1 MAAPIYLIV
10 RSTDFVVLTVQW
22 SGFELK
28 TGGSPPAPRLVATG
42 ADPSVTLTFPPQA
55 VLEQATASDFHTAG
69 LVYSDSRLSKP
80 SRLVFQVKSGTVI
93 ELSAQGILDAL
104 ARDGQA
110 QVDGKPSGLELPW
123 GIDAY
128 PLARHAGALVRS
140 DHLTHP
146 VSSVRSGAVGLWAAS
161 LRATDGTRWDADA
174 LLSYRP
180 TASREAVGIPEG
192 PLFQSPP
199 LANWRSEIVKWSN
212 TSECA
217 QPEVTRLELTTL
229 GGALSAKAK
238 WDSSSWTHDMAL
250 GRDNVAN
257 GTAKGKLWPFG
268 IPCVYHDFTRR
279 SFLRVYGGDA
289 VRCVAALRKRKVLV
303 IPHPL
308 VTGLRTPTFPFDEAE
323 VLEQVFDL
331 SGTATP
337 DSQVNFLPGG
347 ALSPV
352 KFPVRCRSGGTT
364 VRFDIPL
371 VFVGDM
377 EQGPSQSVL
386 NTWRPHA
393 KVTIPGIDID
403 LIGAEGK
410 PGDVQEVHSL
420 TFSGTTSGPDYQPD
434 LAAFGVVL
442 ASLRTLLP
450 GVGGHDQSRPM
461 AYADE
466 MRTGFTG
473 APVPAVPLVFDASS
487 KVPVSFTAN
496 ADRSGGLV
504 APKFLADGI
513 SRELGPVTTSTIT
526 ERADLPAA
534 IDRAFSGATLFGLP
548 LTSLIETAGS
558 PKPTPPQIVQ
568 RRVGSETHTE
578 MVWKGLRLKAYKS
591 FQPRSKAKP
600 PLLDLFV
607 GTRPPAT
614 EAQPG
619 TATAPPP
626 TCALK
631 DFALVLPPPPSAHPT
646 DPGLL
651 KLSFASVAF
660 NQRPGQ
666 PADLVLDKP
675 EITFHGAL
683 KLLQTLQNELKS
695 ILGNKVTSRVSTT
708 GITIGYE
715 VALPKAAAGM
725 FVLQNIAAR
734 LAVTV
739 PYTEKPVSV
748 VLGFASREHPFGL
761 SVTGFSG
768 GGYVCVEI
776 AGDAEPKVEICM
788 EFGAML
794 SLDFVVAKA
803 EVHALGGVRFLR
815 RETGALELEA
825 FIRIGGSVQL
835 LGLVTVSIELRVS
848 LIFED
853 SPPRLLGRATLV
865 IELDLT
871 LYSGSVT
878 VDSGK
883 FELLGG
889 DSSTRVP
896 ETPAEA
902 RAREATAFA
911 AWEEYRKAF
920 AS

>member
-1 MAAPIYLIV
+1 MGAPIYLIV
-10 RSTDFVVLTVQW
+10 RSADFVVLTVEW
-22 SGFELK
+22 SGFELR
-28 TGGSPPAPRLVATG
+28 TSAAFPAPRLAATG

-55 VLEQATASDFHTAG
+55 VLEQTTTSDFHTAG

-80 SRLVFQVKSGTVI
+80 SRLVFRVKSGTLI

-104 ARDGQA
+104 ERDGQA
-110 QVDGKPSGLELPW
+110 QVEGKPSGLELPW

-128 PLARHAGALVRS
+128 PVARHHGALVRS
-140 DHLTHP
+140 DHPTHP
-146 VSSVRSGAVGLWAAS
+146 VLSMRSGAVGLWAAS
-161 LRATDGTRWDADA
+161 LRTSDGTRWDADA

-192 PLFQSPP
+192 ALFQSPP
-199 LANWRSEIVKWSN
+199 LANWRSNIVTWSN
-212 TSECA
+212 ASESA
-217 QPEVTRLELTTL
+217 RPDVTRLELTAL
-229 GGALSAKAK
+229 GGALSAKGK
-238 WDSSSWTHDMAL
+238 WASSSWTHDMAL

-268 IPCVYHDFTRR
+268 IPCVYQDFTRR

-308 VTGLRTPTFPFDEAE
+308 VIGLRTPTFPFDEAE
-323 VLEQVFDL
+323 VLEQVVDL
-331 SGTATP
+331 SGSPTP
-337 DSQVNFLPGG
+337 DSPVNFLPGG
-347 ALSPV
+347 ALSPL
-352 KFPVRCRSGGTT
+352 KFPVCCRSGGTT

-371 VFVGDM
+371 VFVGDT
-377 EQGPSQSVL
+377 EQGPSQAVL
-386 NTWRPHA
+386 DTWRPHA

-403 LIGAEGK
+403 LIGADGK

-420 TFSGTTSGPDYQPD
+420 TFSGTTSGPEYQPD

-450 GVGGHDQSRPM
+450 GVGGHDHPRPM

-466 MRTGFTG
+466 MRTGSTG
-473 APVPAVPLVFDASS
+473 AHLPSVPLVFDASS

-513 SRELGPVTTSTIT
+513 SRELGPVTTSTIR
-526 ERADLPAA
+526 ERADLAAA
-534 IDRAFSGATLFGLP
+534 IDSAFSGATLFGLP
-548 LTSLIETAGS
+548 LNALIETAGS

-568 RRVGSETHTE
+568 RRVGLEIHTQ
-578 MVWKGLRLKAYKS
+578 MVWKGLRLKAYKT
-591 FQPRSKAKP
+591 FQPRPTGPP
-600 PLLDLFV
+600 PLLDLVV
-607 GTRPPAT
+607 GTRPPAN
-614 EAQPG
+614 EPLPG
-619 TATAPPP
+619 AATPPPP

-631 DFALVLPPPPSAHPT
+631 NFSLVLPPPSSAHPT
-646 DPGLL
+646 DPLL
-651 KLSFASVAF
+651 TLSFASVEF

-666 PADLVLDKP
+666 PANLALVDP

-683 KLLQTLQNELKS
+683 KLLQTLQNKLKA
-695 ILGNKVTSRVSTT
+695 ILGDKVQSKVSTT

-725 FVLQNIAAR
+725 FVLQNIAAK

-748 VLGFASREHPFGL
+748 VLGFASREHPFAL
-761 SVTGFSG
+761 SITGFSG

-794 SLDFVVAKA
+794 SVDFVVARA

-815 RETGALELEA
+815 KDTGALELEA
-825 FIRIGGSVQL
+825 FIRIGGSVEL

-853 SPPRLLGRATLV
+853 NPPRLLGRATLV

-889 DSSTRVP
+889 DSSVRAL

-902 RAREATAFA
+902 RVREATAFA

>member
-1 MAAPIYLIV
+1 MAAPVYLIV
-10 RSTDFVVLTVQW
+10 RSADFVVLAVEW
-22 SGFELK
+22 NGFELR
-28 TGGSPPAPRLVATG
+28 TDGHSQAPRLVATG
-42 ADPSVTLTFPPQA
+42 ADPNLTLTFPPQA
-55 VLEQATASDFHTAG
+55 ILEQTTASEFHTAG
-69 LVYSDSRLSKP
+69 LVFSDSRLSKP
-80 SRLVFQVKSGTVI
+80 SRLVFRVGSGTVI
-93 ELSAQGILDAL
+93 ELSAQGILDVL

-110 QVDGKPSGLELPW
+110 HVDGQSSGIELPW
-123 GIDAY
+123 GIDAL
-128 PLARHAGALVRS
+128 PLARHASALVRS
-140 DHLTHP
+140 DHMPHP
-146 VSSVRSGAVGLWAAS
+146 VPSVRSGAVGLWAAPLLAS
-161 LRATDGTRWDADA
+161 DADQSDA

-180 TASREAVGIPEG
+180 TGYREAVGIPEG
-192 PLFQSPP
+192 AQFQSPP
-199 LANWRSEIVKWSN
+199 LKNWRDEIVSWSQH
-212 TSECA
+212 A
-217 QPEVTRLELTTL
+217 QPDVTRLELTAL

-238 WDSSSWTHDMAL
+238 WPSSSWTHDMAL
-250 GRDNVAN
+250 GRDNVADA
-257 GTAKGKLWPFG
+257 TAKGKLWPFG
-268 IPCVYHDFTRR
+268 IPCVYQDFTRR

-289 VRCVAALRKRKVLV
+289 VRCVAALRKRRVLV

-323 VLEQVFDL
+323 VLEQVVDL
-331 SGTATP
+331 SGTTTP
-337 DSQVNFLPGG
+337 DSPVNFLPGG
-347 ALSPV
+347 APSPV
-352 KFPVRCRSGGTT
+352 KFPVRCRSDGTT

-371 VFVGDM
+371 VFVADT
-377 EQGPSQSVL
+377 EAGPSQTVL

-393 KVTIPGIDID
+393 KVEIPGVDID
-403 LIGAEGK
+403 LIGADGK

-420 TFSGTTSGPDYQPD
+420 TFSGTTAGPEYHPD
-434 LAAFGVVL
+434 LAGFGVVL

-450 GVGGHDQSRPM
+450 GVGGHDLPRPM

-466 MRTGFTG
+466 MRTGSTG
-473 APVPAVPLVFDASS
+473 AHLPAVPLVFDASS

-513 SRELGPVTTSTIT
+513 SRELGPVTTSIIR
-526 ERADLPAA
+526 EGADLSAA
-534 IDRAFSGATLFGLP
+534 IESAFSGATLFGLP
-548 LTSLIETAGS
+548 LTSLIDTAGS

-568 RRVGSETHTE
+568 RRVGMEIHSE
-578 MVWKGLRLKAYKS
+578 MAWKGLRLKAYKT
-591 FQPRSKAKP
+591 FQPRETGP
-600 PLLDLFV
+600 PPALDLFV

-614 EAQPG
+614 EALPGAAQP
-619 TATAPPP
+619 PPP

-631 DFALVLPPPPSAHPT
+631 DFALVLPPPSSAQASAPR
-646 DPGLL
+646 LL
-651 KLSFASVAF
+651 TLSFASVAF

-666 PADLVLDKP
+666 PADLVLNKP
-675 EITFHGAL
+675 EIAFHGAL
-683 KLLQTLQNELKS
+683 KLLQTLQNELKA
-695 ILGNKVTSRVSTT
+695 ILGDKVTSRVSTT

-739 PYTEKPVSV
+739 PYTEKPVTV

-794 SLDFVVAKA
+794 SVDFVVAKA

-815 RETGALELEA
+815 RSNGTLELEA

-853 SPPRLLGRATLV
+853 TPPRLVGRATLV

-889 DSSTRVP
+889 DSSTRAP

-911 AWEEYRKAF
+911 AWEEYRRAF